1 MIKKEGIHK
10 ELKKYLVAKFGLGC
24 LFVGTLLSTGV
35 LAYLLFTDGIT
46 IGRLA
51 LLAVLMVIS
60 YIDGAF
66 SGRACREI
74 EELREEQTD
83 GND

>member
-1 MIKKEGIHK
+1 MIDKKEMHK
-10 ELKKYLVAKFGLGC
+10 KLRKYMIAKLGLGC
-24 LFVGTLLSTGV
+24 LFVGTLLATGA

-46 IGRLA
+46 IGRLV

-66 SGRACREI
+66 SGSVCRKIEAIKEEI
-74 EELREEQTD
+74 T
-83 GND
+83 